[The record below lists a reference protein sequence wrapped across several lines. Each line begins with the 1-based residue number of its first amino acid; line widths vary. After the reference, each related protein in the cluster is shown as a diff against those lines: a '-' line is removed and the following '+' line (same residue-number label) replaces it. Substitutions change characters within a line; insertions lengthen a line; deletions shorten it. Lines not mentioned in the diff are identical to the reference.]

1 MLAAYLT
8 LLRHNRNFRLLWLAQ
23 IVSELGDWFY
33 TLAVYNLLLELTGS
47 KAQAVGLAVVL
58 QVLPSTFAAP
68 TAGVLNDRIS
78 RKRIMIGADLVRFF
92 IVLGMLLVRTPSMV
106 WLVYPL
112 LLVETIGAAFFEPAH
127 SSVIPNIVP
136 ENQVLAANALASITW
151 SFCLAAGASLGG
163 IAAVWLGRDAVFVLN
178 ACSFLLSAWL
188 IRRMNFAE
196 PHAADRPPLRAR
208 ELVEF
213 TPILEGIRYIR
224 RHPRLFATVFVKGGI
239 GLLGANNVLLPIL
252 GERVFPVKLAGLDHS
267 RAALLGMSMLMGARG
282 VGAIIGPLIG
292 GRWAGEQPLPHAR
305 RHPGRLR
312 DRRRRLR
319 LPRLLHVARRR
330 HLRRRRRARRKLHQ
344 LGLLQHAPP
353 DLHRRPLPRTRLQ
366 RGFRHL
372 HARHLRQQLSGR
384 RRHRF
389 RRLPARLRRRHRPR
403 HARPRRGVG
412 RRAPSHQASL
422 NQAEGTVAH
431 PNAPGPGEIRL
442 Q

>member
-1 MLAAYLT
+1 MLASYLA
-8 LLRHNRNFRLLWLAQ
+8 LLRRNRNYRLLWIAQ

-33 TLAVYNLLLELTGS
+33 TLAVYNLLLDLTGS
-47 KAQAVGLAVVL
+47 KAQAVALAVVL

-151 SFCLAAGASLGG
+151 SFCLAAGAALGG
-163 IAAVWLGRDAVFVLN
+163 IAAVWLGRDAVFVVN
-178 ACSFLLSAWL
+178 AFSFLLSAWL
-188 IRRMNFAE
+188 IRRMSFAE

-224 RHPRLFATVFVKGGI
+224 RDPRLFATVFVKGGI

-282 VGAIIGPLIG
+282 AGSLLGPLIG
-292 GRWAGEQPLPHAR
+292 GRWAGESHS
-305 RHPGRLR
+305 RLR
-312 DRRRRLR
+312 TGILIGFVIAAAGYVF
-319 LPRLLHVARRR
+319 LGASTSLAIAICAVAAA
-330 HLRRRRRARRKLHQ
+330 HA
-344 LGLLQHAPP
+344 GSSTNWVFSSTLLQIYTEDRFRGRVFSAEFGISSLVMSASIYLAGAAIDFGVPP
-353 DLHRRPLPRTRLQ
+353 RAFAAAIGLVMLVPAAAWAVALHRTTPRNVEQVDNL
-366 RGFRHL
+366 RG
-372 HARHLRQQLSGR
+372 G
-384 RRHRF
+384 
-389 RRLPARLRRRHRPR
+389 
-403 HARPRRGVG
+403 
-412 RRAPSHQASL
+412 
-422 NQAEGTVAH
+422 
-431 PNAPGPGEIRL
+431 
-442 Q
+442 